1 MPLEWNNLRTWHGSQ
16 ASAFEELCCQLA
28 AYEKHPQGSKFV
40 RKGTPD
46 AGVECFWTLKT
57 GEEKAWQAKFFT
69 SPPSSTQ
76 WGEIDSSVRTALE
89 KHPALCSYTIC
100 LPIDRSDA
108 RIDEQKSFL
117 DRWNERVT
125 KWEGW
130 ARDKGMIVEFPYW
143 GSYEV
148 GERLSREEHRGRHYF
163 WFHEEL
169 FTGLWFQRRLE
180 ESLATV
186 GPRYTPELN
195 VDLPISG
202 LFDGM
207 ARSKAFFVRF
217 QESYGNVGKA
227 LMKASF
233 RDMGE
238 DIEDKV
244 TALKRQLDQLIQ
256 FAKMFDCHGVFTFDW
271 QSMKKQAEDAL
282 ETLEGISD
290 LLRKHEK
297 KKEEN
302 ISKEPLKKTS
312 SSSYGE
318 SLNHARYS
326 LGKIEEDIYK
336 FRNFI
341 ESKTAE
347 LANRPSILLVGNAGT
362 GKTHLFSDMAK
373 HQVEAGA
380 PAILLLGSQFR
391 DEEPWGQILRLLGL
405 SCTKEEFLGALEAA
419 AQISGRRAL
428 LFIDAINEGEGRRL
442 WSRFLSSILATL
454 AWSPWIG
461 IAISVRSSYEK
472 ITLPEGVIPEKMTR
486 AVHYGFAD
494 HEYQAAK
501 TFFGHYGIELPS
513 IPVLTPEFQNP
524 LFLRCFCKGLKNRGL
539 SKIPSGIQ
547 GITSV
552 FNFFIDSVNEKLA
565 RPDSLDYDE
574 KANLVG
580 TAVKQ
585 IAAWLAVGATYEIP
599 REEAQ
604 EICDKLLPGRKYEN
618 SLFRHMI
625 SEGVLN
631 EGVSYKIID
640 DYREVILFS
649 YERLSDHLILKE
661 LLNKHLDHVDPT
673 KAFKNGNPLNSYF
686 VDENACWV
694 NRGLVEALAI
704 QGPEV
709 IGHEIF
715 ELLPNLMDERPVCE
729 SFIESLLWRDPKT
742 VSDRC
747 LDYINKYIISDKSL
761 HNLFLCAL
769 LTVAANP
776 DHPYNADFLHRNLIE
791 REMSDRDAWWSIF
804 LYEDY
809 GEKGAIDRLIDWAWS
824 KEDKSHIKDESIR
837 LAGKAISWFLTT
849 SHRFLRDRATK
860 ALVSLF
866 TSRMDV
872 LSCVIPDFLKVND
885 FYVLERLL
893 AVAYGCALRS
903 TDKAATSRLATNVY
917 VWVFKEGEPPCHILL
932 RDYARGVVEVAIRN
946 GCNMED
952 VDPSKIRPPY
962 KSVWPLEIPT
972 KEELEKY
979 KEWNK
984 DMPDEQWALH
994 TIYDSVMGHGDF
1006 ARYILG
1012 SDHGDLHWSSRQL
1025 GKPRAPSRKEI
1036 HDGFVSSLTKRQLK
1050 AWEDFSVT
1058 RTNVDMYRRFDTEL
1072 RNKTFGREFSET
1084 ELDTAIYVSEMNYLK
1099 TLGKKKT
1106 QTYHEVVKPYL
1117 EAPYHEQDEFALKVN
1132 LAQRWVFKRVL
1143 DLGWTV
1149 EKFGKFDRSRD
1160 RYDNSG
1166 RSADKS
1172 ERIGKKYQWIAYHEF
1187 LAHLADNL
1195 EFREETWRDE
1205 HSEYHGPWQ
1214 LWLRDIDPSC
1224 LLTSSCKTRTMRDEK
1239 AWWASVTFDQWRTEP
1254 DEIAWRKRTDLLPD
1268 ISSLPVVVD
1277 PQTGKE
1283 WLVLE
1288 CFYRWEEPT
1297 PPEVEKYDIPRRDIW
1312 YMLKSY
1318 LVRKEDEG
1326 TFFDWAKNQH
1336 FMGRWMPESRE
1347 QSKVFL
1353 GEFFWS
1359 PAFKHFDTP
1368 YYCHDG
1374 WTQGRDGQ
1382 PCPIL
1387 VTSDQYFH
1395 ERAGYDCSIDE
1406 TISFYLPAKWIAD
1419 EMDLNW
1425 RGIEGCYYS
1434 NLGELVTQDPSVHA
1448 PGPRALLMDKELFAS
1463 YLAEKGYGLVWT
1475 ILSEKDELGGG
1486 MRHKNWP
1493 GRMELSGTMVLR
1505 NGRPKGVATAYFVK
1519 TESDR
1524 EKIQTFE
1531 IG

>member
-28 AYEKHPQGSKFV
+28 AFEEHPPGSTFV

-57 GEEKAWQAKFFT
+57 GEEKCWQAKFFT
-69 SPPSSTQ
+69 SPPSSSQ
-76 WGEIDSSVRTALE
+76 WGEIDSSVRTALD
-89 KHPALCSYTIC
+89 KHPAICSYTIC

-108 RIDEQKSFL
+108 RLGDTKSFL
-117 DRWNERVT
+117 DRWNERVQ
-125 KWEGW
+125 KWDKW
-130 ARDKGMIVEFPYW
+130 AKEKGMTVEFPYW
-143 GSYEV
+143 GSFEI
-148 GERLSREEHRGRHYF
+148 GERLSRIEHRGRHYF

-169 FTGLWFQRRLE
+169 FTNLWFQRRLE
-180 ESLATV
+180 ESLASV

-195 VDLPISG
+195 VELPISD
-202 LFDGM
+202 LFDGI
-207 ARSKAFFVRF
+207 ARSQDFFARF
-217 QESYGNVGKA
+217 QERYGDVGKS
-227 LMKASF
+227 LMKASS

-238 DIEDKV
+238 DFHDRM
-244 TALKRQLDQLIQ
+244 TALKKQLDQLII
-256 FAKMFDCHGVFTFDW
+256 FTKTFDCSGITPFDW
-271 QSMKKQAEDAL
+271 QSMKIQANESL
-282 ETLEGISD
+282 ESVEKILGF
-290 LLRKHEK
+290 LRELEK

-302 ISKEPLKKTS
+302 EGKEAAKKTS
-312 SSSYGE
+312 PFSFGE
-318 SLNHARYS
+318 SLNHTRYS
-326 LGKIEEDIYK
+326 LRRIEEKIFK
-336 FRNFI
+336 FREFV

-347 LANRPSILLVGNAGT
+347 LANRPALLLVGDAGT
-362 GKTHLFSDMAK
+362 GKTHLLSDMAK
-373 HQVEAGA
+373 HHVEAGA

-391 DEEPWGQILRLLGL
+391 DDEPWGQILRALDL
-405 SCTKEEFLGALEAA
+405 SCSKEEFLGALEAA

-428 LFIDAINEGEGRRL
+428 LLIDAINEGEGRRIWDKHL
-442 WSRFLSSILATL
+442 PSILKTL
-454 AWSPWIG
+454 AWYPWIG
-461 IAISVRSSYEK
+461 IAVSVRSSYEK
-472 ITLPEGVIPEKMTR
+472 LTIPEGVLPEKMTR
-486 AVHYGFAD
+486 AVHHGFAE

-501 TFFGHYGIELPS
+501 TFFGFYGIELPTVP
-513 IPVLTPEFQNP
+513 ILTPEFQNP

-539 SKIPSGIQ
+539 TKIPPGIQ

-552 FNFFIDSVNEKLA
+552 FNFFITSINEKLA
-565 RPDSLDYDE
+565 NPDHLDYDE

-585 IAAWLAVGATYEIP
+585 IAAWLAANSIYEIP

-604 EICDKLLPGRKYEN
+604 AICTRLLPGRKYEE

-625 SEGVLN
+625 SEGLLN
-631 EGVSYKIID
+631 ESVAYED
-640 DYREVILFS
+640 RVNYREIISFS
-649 YERLSDHLILKE
+649 YERLSDHLILQE
-661 LLNKHLDHVDPT
+661 LLNKHLDPADPVT
-673 KAFKNGNPLNSYF
+673 AFADGNPLSSYF
-686 VDENACWV
+686 CDEHACWV

-709 IGHEIF
+709 VGREIF
-715 ELLPNLMDERPVCE
+715 ELLPNVMNEQPVCE
-729 SFIESLLWRDPKT
+729 AFIESLLWRDPRKI
-742 VSDRC
+742 SEGC
-747 LDYINKYIISDKSL
+747 LLYINKHITSNQYL
-761 HNLFLCAL
+761 HHKFLNAL

-776 DHPYNADFLHRNLIE
+776 DHPYNADLLHRNLIE
-791 REMSDRDAWWSIF
+791 REMSERDAWWSIF
-804 LYEDY
+804 LYEGY

-824 KEDKSHIKDESIR
+824 DDDKSHIADASVR
-837 LAGKAISWFLTT
+837 LAGKALSWFLTT

-866 TSRMDV
+866 TPRIDV
-872 LSCVIPDFLKVND
+872 LSSVIPDFLQVND
-885 FYVLERLL
+885 LYVLERLL

-903 TDKAATSRLATNVY
+903 TDKAALSRLATNVY
-917 VWVFKEGEPPCHILL
+917 ECVFKDGEPPCHILL
-932 RDYARGVVEVAIRN
+932 RDYARGVVEVALRN

-979 KEWNK
+979 KEWSK
-984 DMPDEQWALH
+984 DMPEEQWALH

-1012 SDHGDLHWSSRQL
+1012 SDHGNLHWSSRQL

-1036 HDGFVSSLTKRQLK
+1036 HDGFISSLTERQLK
-1050 AWEDFSVT
+1050 AWEDFSVI

-1072 RNKTFGREFSET
+1072 RNKTFRREFSET
-1084 ELDTAIYVSEMNYLK
+1084 ELDTAIYVSEMNFLK
-1099 TLGKKKT
+1099 TLGKKKV

-1117 EAPYHEQDEFALKVN
+1117 EAPYHEQDEFALKVS
-1132 LAQRWVFKRVL
+1132 LAQRWIFKRVL

-1160 RYDNSG
+1160 RYGNTG
-1166 RSADKS
+1166 RAADKS

-1195 EFREETWRDE
+1195 EFRDTTWKDE
-1205 HSEYHGPWQ
+1205 PSDYQGPWQ
-1214 LWLRDIDPSC
+1214 LRLRDIDPSC
-1224 LLTSSCKTRTMRDEK
+1224 LLTSSCRIRITRNEK
-1239 AWWASVTFDQWRTEP
+1239 AWWSPVAFDQWRTEP
-1254 DEIAWRKRTDLLPD
+1254 DDVAWRKRTDLLPD
-1268 ISSLPVVVD
+1268 ISSLPVVID
-1277 PQTGKE
+1277 PHTGKE

-1288 CFYRWEEPT
+1288 CNYNWEEPT
-1297 PPEVEKYDIPRRDIW
+1297 PPEIEKYDVPRRDIW

-1318 LVRKEDEG
+1318 LVREEDEC
-1326 TFFDWAKNQH
+1326 TFFNWAKHQH
-1336 FMGRWMPESRE
+1336 FMGRWMPESHE
-1347 QSKVFL
+1347 TSKIFL

-1359 PAFKHFDTP
+1359 PAFEYFDTP

-1387 VTSDQYFH
+1387 VTSDQYFN

-1419 EMDLNW
+1419 EMDLSW
-1425 RGIEGCYYS
+1425 LGVDGCYYS
-1434 NLGELVTQDPSVHA
+1434 NSGELAAQDPSVCT
-1448 PGPRALLMDKELFAS
+1448 PGPRALLMNKELFMS
-1463 YLAEKGYGLVWT
+1463 YLAEKGYSLVWT
-1475 ILSEKDELGGG
+1475 ILSEKDDIGGG
-1486 MRHKNWP
+1486 MRDTDWP
-1493 GRMELSGTMVLR
+1493 GRMELSGTLVLK
-1505 NGRPKGVATAYFVK
+1505 NGRPKGLATAYFVK
-1519 TESDR
+1519 TESSR